1 MANILT
7 QYADKINGSF
17 SFFDRMIITGHL
29 RSFYSSM
36 MYFLSEENVLLKD
49 YGNYVQS
56 VTDSI
61 KKHVIEYTNKQM
73 RPLIYLNSPKISKE
87 QTALDCL
94 ESNPVDNGL
103 ICTLSTVELCNAF
116 SVISNH
122 QTHKLEIK
130 CMKRKCLHYYFYY
143 MDKVYGFMFVK
154 LQTWFPFTITVYING
169 RELMKHALEENNIS
183 YQMYDNSFSYL
194 SDFDKA
200 QELAD
205 HFDSKKLS
213 NHLDLFASRINPFL
227 PRVKEIFG
235 NGYYWCASQIEYAT
249 DIVFKD
255 RKTLE
260 DLYPSM
266 VDHSFHGMNCT
277 DVFSFMGKKLTS
289 NFSGEAVADYKKRP
303 IGYRVKFKLEANS
316 IKMYDK
322 GNSLRI
328 ETTIND
334 PRAFKVYGDVHHRD
348 GTITKQWKPMGKSIS
363 NLYRYA
369 EIAKASN
376 KRYIDA
382 LENIIPVKST
392 QEEIESVCARKTDK
406 GKTYTGFNV
415 WDADTLKI
423 LRVIAD
429 GKYLLSGITN
439 KRLRAEL
446 YPDESTEKKTIGR
459 TTRLL
464 KKLRVHKIIRKLP
477 HSQKYFVTSKGRRI
491 INALI
496 EMKDEYYPQAFANQT
511 KNNKTKNLSA

>member
-1 MANILT
+1 MATILT

-17 SFFDRMIITGHL
+17 SFFDRMILTGHL
-29 RSFYSSM
+29 RSFFHSM
-36 MYFLSEENVLLKD
+36 MYFLSKENVLLKD
-49 YGNYVQS
+49 YGTYVQG

-61 KKHVIEYTNKQM
+61 KNHVIAYTSSQK
-73 RPLIYLNSPKISKE
+73 RPLIYLKSPKISKE
-87 QTALDCL
+87 QTALECL
-94 ESNPVDNGL
+94 ENDPIDEGL

-122 QTHKLEIK
+122 TTHKLEIK

-143 MDKVYGFMFVK
+143 LDKVYGFMFIK

-169 RELMKHALEENNIS
+169 RELMKRALEENNIS

-194 SDFDKA
+194 SDFEKA

-213 NHLDLFASRINPFL
+213 NHLDLFAARINPFL
-227 PRVKEIFG
+227 PKVKEIFG

-255 RKTLE
+255 RTTLE

-266 VDHSFHGMNCT
+266 VDHSFHGMDCT
-277 DVFSFMGKKLTS
+277 DVFSFLGKKLTS
-289 NFSGEAVADYKKRP
+289 NFHGEAVADYIRRP
-303 IGYRVKFKLEANS
+303 VGYRVKFKLEANS

-328 ETTIND
+328 ETTINN
-334 PRAFKVYGDVHHRD
+334 PRVFKVYGDVHHRD
-348 GTITKQWKPMGKSIS
+348 GTVTKQWKPMGKSIS

-369 EIAKASN
+369 EISKSSN

-392 QEEIESVCARKTDK
+392 QEEIEEVCGHKTDS

-415 WDADTLKI
+415 WDSHTLK
-423 LRVIAD
+423 LFRVIAD
-429 GKYLLSGITN
+429 GRYLLSGFTN
-439 KRLRAEL
+439 KQLRKEL
-446 YPDESTEKKTIGR
+446 FSENTDRKTIGK

-464 KKLRVHKIIRKLP
+464 RKLRVHKIIRKVP
-477 HSQKYFVTSKGRRI
+477 HSQKYFVTNKGRRI

-496 EMKDEYYPQAFANQT
+496 EMKDEYYPKAMADQ
-511 KNNKTKNLSA
+511 KME